1 MSASYTTLVN
11 DYQLK
16 FNGTTDHTIH
26 NYQCV
31 VEDEE
36 YNITFNPTARKN
48 NDKSSAKLK
57 GFATSSE
64 FTPFITT
71 IGLYNDSNE
80 LLAVSKL
87 ASPVQSPQDLDI
99 VFNVQF
105 DT

>member
-1 MSASYTTLVN
+1 MSCTGV
-11 DYQLK
+11 QL
-16 FNGTTDHTIH
+16 H

-36 YNITFNPTARKN
+36 YNVTFNPSARVNYDKN
-48 NDKSSAKLK
+48 NPKLQ
-57 GFATSSE
+57 GFATSSN

-71 IGLYNDSNE
+71 IGLYDPSGN

-87 ASPVQSPQDLDI
+87 ANPIQSPTDLDI